1 LFLGSFIWHPLAL
14 LVEGGEVGALQAFI
28 PANWASL
35 KPYITAYQ
43 TELRVENIKSVVCE
57 CSRLNFQ
64 DHITAKLRNF
74 VNFTQTEID
83 KREKKEIEKKAKSA
97 R

>member
-1 LFLGSFIWHPLAL
+1 
-14 LVEGGEVGALQAFI
+14 VEGGEVGALQAFI

-43 TELRVENIKSVVCE
+43 TELRVENIKSVV
-57 CSRLNFQ
+57 FQ